1 MDRIQQAYFD
11 GADAIVINPGAYTHT
26 SIALLDALKSVSL
39 PAAEV
44 HISDVA
50 AREDFRQISY
60 IRQAC
65 SFTVFGHGTDG
76 YLEAIDYLAE
86 NTLERSS
93 KEETESKR

>member
-1 MDRIQQAYFD
+1 MLYDILIPLYLLL
-11 GADAIVINPGAYTHT
+11 
-26 SIALLDALKSVSL
+26 LLDALKSVSL

-65 SFTVFGHGTDG
+65 GFTVFGHGTDG

-86 NTLERSS
+86 NTLGRSS